1 MSRVDRV
8 AHALADE
15 VRADGEAVQ
24 VVAFEHLL
32 DLPHV
37 AVFGERAVDLEMV
50 APARELEAVEAPS
63 PGRPRELLDR
73 QVGPLAGEERDRP
86 RHQAA
91 ANTGT
96 ARPGAPSSEV
106 VGS

>member
-1 MSRVDRV
+1 MPLINRIADT
-8 AHALADE
+8 LTDE
-15 VRADGEAVQ
+15 VRAD
-24 VVAFEHLL
+24 
-32 DLPHV
+32 
-37 AVFGERAVDLEMV
+37 RVDLQPVPFENVAPRVDVPGIGKRLVDFEVV
-50 APARELEAVEAPS
+50 APASQLEAVEAPRTRLRS
-63 PGRPRELLDR
+63 ELLDR